1 MRQAILK
8 CIKKPIEVEAVKF
21 DGSLKSSYILY
32 DFCGD
37 NIDIDL
43 STQSLKIKT
52 LEGTMTARVGD
63 YIIRGVEGEFYP
75 CRGDIFERT
84 YDIIQSPS

>member
-1 MRQAILK
+1 MCQAILK
-8 CIKKPIEVEAVKF
+8 CIKKPIVVEAVKF
-21 DGSLKSSYILY
+21 DGSLRSSYNLY

-43 STQSLKIKT
+43 PSQTLKIKT

-75 CRGDIFERT
+75 CRDDIFEKT
-84 YDIIQSPS
+84 YDIIQ